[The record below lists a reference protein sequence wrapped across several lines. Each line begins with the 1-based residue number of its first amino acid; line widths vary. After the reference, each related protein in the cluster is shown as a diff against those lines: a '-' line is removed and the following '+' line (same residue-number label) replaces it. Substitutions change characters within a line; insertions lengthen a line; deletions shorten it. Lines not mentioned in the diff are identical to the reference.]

1 MVTGVQWLTVAAAI
15 VTILGGVS
23 IISVTVLKIARLRA
37 SREESPTFET
47 SARLEAVEG
56 AMEGLQKELTEV
68 QERLDFAE
76 RLLKEAHA
84 ERRIG
89 S

>member
-1 MVTGVQWLTVAAAI
+1 MVTGVQWVTVAAAV

-23 IISVTVLKIARLRA
+23 ILAFTTFKIARLRA
-37 SREESPTFET
+37 SREESPSVET
-47 SARLEAVEG
+47 TTRLEALEG
-56 AMEGLQKELTEV
+56 TVEGLQEELIEV

-76 RLLKEAHA
+76 RFLKEARA

-89 S
+89 N

>member
-1 MVTGVQWLTVAAAI
+1 MVTGVQWVTVAAAI

-23 IISVTVLKIARLRA
+23 IIAVTAFKIARLRA
-37 SREESPTFET
+37 SREESPSVET
-47 SARLEAVEG
+47 TARLEALEG
-56 AMEGLQKELTEV
+56 TVEGLQEELTEV

-76 RLLKEAHA
+76 RLLKEARE

>member
-1 MVTGVQWLTVAAAI
+1 MVTGVQWVTVAAAI

-23 IISVTVLKIARLRA
+23 IIAVTAFKIARLRA
-37 SREESPTFET
+37 SREKSPSVET
-47 SARLEAVEG
+47 TARLEALEG
-56 AMEGLQKELTEV
+56 TVEGLQEELTEV

-76 RLLKEAHA
+76 RLLKEARE

-89 S
+89 R